1 MRIQSVSRPNLLAA
15 AVARPRTSTVSN
27 HALASAAAVFLI
39 GWWATT
45 LAAEENE
52 RRPQY
57 KHEDIVVAGAWEE
70 EPKLDRV
77 SVEKALTY
85 LDNGATAWSRGSACI
100 TCHTNGS
107 YLRMRP
113 LLTNSVGKPL
123 DELLTFFVSELERFE
138 GEARRNLP
146 SLLEG
151 TKPAQMVYIAMG
163 LAEWDAQVTGQLSDT
178 TRRALDLMFAVQSDS
193 GVWGNDDCWP
203 PLESSSYQTTTV
215 AAMAAATAP
224 GWRENVSQQ
233 KHRAGLAKIHR
244 WLSDTPPPHD
254 YGRTLLLWAST
265 RWLELL
271 DDSRSQEIVDEI
283 LRLQQ
288 QDGGWSIRRFAQ
300 PEQWG
305 DGRRAEKL
313 RGESD
318 FDSPPSDGHMTGLA
332 IITLLDA
339 GVPAE
344 DPRIQN
350 GLEWLKKNQRES
362 GRWWTRSL
370 NTDKSHFITFS
381 STLYALV
388 ALDKCGALIP

>member
-1 MRIQSVSRPNLLAA
+1 MRIQSLSRPHLLVA
-15 AVARPRTSTVSN
+15 AVARPRTSPVSN
-27 HALASAAAVFLI
+27 HALANVATVFLI
-39 GWWATT
+39 GWLTT
-45 LAAEENE
+45 TVAAEENE
-52 RRPQY
+52 RRSQY

-123 DELLTFFVSELERFE
+123 DELHTFFVSELERFE
-138 GEARRNLP
+138 GEASQDLP

-151 TKPAQMVYIAMG
+151 ITPAQIVYIAMG
-163 LAEWDAQVTGQLSDT
+163 LAEWDAQISGQLSGT
-178 TRRALDLMFAVQSDS
+178 TRRALNLMFAVQSDS
-193 GVWGNDDCWP
+193 GAWGNDDCWP
-203 PLESSSYQTTTV
+203 PFESSSYQTTTV

-224 GWRENVSQQ
+224 GWRENVTEP
-233 KHRAGLAKIHR
+233 KHKTGLARIHE
-244 WLSDTPPPHD
+244 WLRDTPPPHD
-254 YGRTLLLWAST
+254 YGKTLLLWAST
-265 RWLELL
+265 RWPQLL
-271 DDSRSQEIVDEI
+271 DESRSKKIVDEI
-283 LRLQQ
+283 LHLQQ
-288 QDGGWSIRRFAQ
+288 EDGGWSIRRFAQ

-305 DGRRAEKL
+305 DGLRAEKL
-313 RGESD
+313 RGEPD

-332 IITLLDA
+332 IITLLDV

-344 DPRIQN
+344 DPRIQK
-350 GLEWLKKNQRES
+350 GVEWLKKNQRES

-370 NTDKSHFITFS
+370 NTDKFHFITFS

-388 ALDKCGALIP
+388 ALDKSGALIP